1 MESKAISVY
10 NLDGEPKEFIINK
23 IPAIPMKVI
32 LDKYNEHSRLS
43 DHELLSLLSQSGV
56 DINQVDDHEQLARL
70 ENEIILFNTEFI
82 SHRRRLRIP
91 AFKSRFTPQDYA
103 NADPFIAAI
112 ISSGM
117 ATYLQLKNELS
128 LEEAFTLWEIS
139 TTNKINELKAV
150 ES

>member
-1 MESKAISVY
+1 MESKSVDVM
-10 NLDGEPKEFIINK
+10 NIDGVSKEFTIYQ
-23 IPAIPMKVI
+23 IPAIGMKSF

-56 DINQVDDHEQLARL
+56 DINQVDDHEQLSRI

-82 SHRRRLRIP
+82 RHRRRLRIP

>member
-1 MESKAISVY
+1 MESRNISVS
-10 NLDGEPKEFIINK
+10 NLDGEPKEFVINK

-43 DHELLSLLSQSGV
+43 DNELESLLSQSGV

-82 SHRRRLRIP
+82 MHRRRLRIP

-103 NADPFIAAI
+103 NADPFIASI

-139 TTNKINELKAV
+139 TTNKINEMKAV

>member
-1 MESKAISVY
+1 MESKSVDVM
-10 NLDGEPKEFIINK
+10 NIDGVSKEFTIYQ
-23 IPAIPMKVI
+23 IPAIGMKSF

-43 DHELLSLLSQSGV
+43 GHELLSLLSQSGV

-82 SHRRRLRIP
+82 RDRKRLRIP
-91 AFKSRFTPQDYA
+91 TFKSKFVPQGYA
-103 NADPFIAAI
+103 NADPFIASI

-139 TTNKINELKAV
+139 TTNKINEMKAV